1 MVWLLQLLFSL
12 LNNNNQCSVVLFYFI
27 LFKRTLNFGFDI
39 QKLFG
44 EKIKIR
50 INMNKKFKKLLN

>member
-12 LNNNNQCSVVLFYFI
+12 LNNNNQCSVVLFFFW
-27 LFKRTLNFGFDI
+27 FKRTLNLGFDI

-44 EKIKIR
+44 EKFKIR
-50 INMNKKFKKLLN
+50 INMNKKFKKVLN